1 MWPRRRRQPLN
12 LRRTN
17 ANGTSKNTKKSIQRS
32 MARVFVLWVTSLLLK
47 PTFRYAQIGWCQ
59 TQFKSWHVLLPT
71 NAHDKVSLSKN
82 RCRVPKR
89 ILTFTAALLY
99 TLHRMMGKSRPLFA
113 SVFPRQDFFVHGSFF
128 RQKSVLQCFE
138 SSAEINIAVLS
149 LLCRT
154 YVVCC
159 HFAQNKLRDK

>member
-17 ANGTSKNTKKSIQRS
+17 ANGTSANTNKSIQQR
-32 MARVFVLWVTSLLLK
+32 RVFVLWVTSLLLK
-47 PTFRYAQIGWCQ
+47 PTFRYAPISWCQ

-71 NAHDKVSLSKN
+71 KCPWQGVPLKN

-89 ILTFTAALLY
+89 ILTFTSVLLY
-99 TLHRMMGKSRPLFA
+99 TLHRMMGKSRPLYA
-113 SVFPRQDFFVHGSFF
+113 SVFPRQVFFVHGSFF

-138 SSAEINIAVLS
+138 SSAQINIAILS
-149 LLCRT
+149 LLCL
-154 YVVCC
+154 VCC
-159 HFAQNKLRDK
+159 VLPFRAKQAER